1 MSKEGEDVVQ
11 GSWLQRMCD
20 LLRFGLGGFK
30 SNAST
35 AKPQSAAS
43 VQVEARAPADAPDRK
58 NDAKSVHST
67 AAQSQSSAATRGKG
81 ILKQA
86 ESSPEAQRPVSI
98 LEGLGR
104 VLRGNAEKN
113 EGDFGAAS
121 GIADCLG
128 LELGQRDGKV
138 LLSDIFEGSPAAQ
151 RTEVHPCMTKYLPL
165 SMGAAL
171 T

>member
-1 MSKEGEDVVQ
+1 M
-11 GSWLQRMCD
+11 L
-20 LLRFGLGGFK
+20 
-30 SNAST
+30 
-35 AKPQSAAS
+35 
-43 VQVEARAPADAPDRK
+43 
-58 NDAKSVHST
+58 
-67 AAQSQSSAATRGKG
+67 QSSAATRGKG

-151 RTEVHPCMTKYLPL
+151 VCLHLWTDVPPFMLTVTPFMRTADRSAPL
-165 SMGAAL
+165 YDEILASVYGRSADMKNGWRGRRGWRS
-171 T
+171 